1 MFVGLVCVSLAAQ
14 PALAGQSDLGLRIQ
28 IVQGNNAQNVL
39 EQIPPNPIVIRV
51 IDRNNRPVV
60 GATVV
65 FTAPETGPSGDF
77 ASGLNRFPTITDE
90 DGVARAPEYRPNDVP
105 GTYQIQVQV
114 DYLGAVAAASI
125 RQTNLASKKSIGKV
139 IVILVAAGVAGAAG
153 TALAGRSG
161 NKSSATPGN
170 SSTPTAPGATIP
182 TITFGGSSVTG
193 KN

>member
-1 MFVGLVCVSLAAQ
+1 
-14 PALAGQSDLGLRIQ
+14 
-28 IVQGNNAQNVL
+28 
-39 EQIPPNPIVIRV
+39 V

-77 ASGLNRFPTITDE
+77 ASGLNRFPTITDG